1 MHIKVDSRFASR
13 SIKTKGTYRLSGG
26 GRFIKFMLI
35 TRLRVPTIKRPLLPI
50 TSHLVRNCIRTYVA
64 TNHGNVRP
72 FITPYKS
79 SLPVRCLIAQRHI
92 RTFPSNDKF
101 TTKASNIE
109 TILLRKNNE
118 REFKQSLL
126 ADAKNFQERFKIN
139 LKWILIKNNRPFS
152 LNEISIIA
160 SWLILSQILWLILST
175 TTFISFYLFV
185 INSVFSQEYIHE
197 KKIYERLLKW
207 LLKDHKCSNQD
218 LEITFSPEDKASML
232 VLSPDWESNSIL
244 IKRLNV
250 RDEILDLDLK
260 FHHIN
265 LNVSLKNWLLG
276 RGLITNV
283 SIYGIRGCLN
293 LSNFINL
300 VNSFQ
305 GDQKTENFLKTLNNV
320 EITDSEI
327 LLKQSLS
334 AQETPSLKFS
344 IYNLSLPRLRL
355 NHFISDILS
364 AKTFSG
370 SINNSLFNLF
380 KRQQKLTAVIE
391 NNNKNRMAS
400 SKFDFTDNN
409 QENYRTVTHQDDPN
423 YVTTL
428 RLNFININDLKF
440 NGDGKFNWLKDGQVE
455 ILADIMLTNS
465 TSHLSSE
472 SKYAVVDLK
481 VTCRDLKTT
490 FPQEPPVLSTG
501 DNIVSLD
508 ELKPIITFINSYE
521 GMANPILKDFSENE
535 RLTNSIIWNSPNVSI
550 NRQRKSYP
558 LTTKVTSNSTKEII
572 KFHNQPNTNANEI
585 VLRCKMVK
593 NLSDLQLININQIL
607 DQITMELYVD
617 LTKIVEDWEFKN
629 KNDWMKQ
636 WGTTFASQLL
646 LFGFGAMV

>member
-1 MHIKVDSRFASR
+1 MLATHL
-13 SIKTKGTYRLSGG
+13 KTPIVKRL
-26 GRFIKFMLI
+26 
-35 TRLRVPTIKRPLLPI
+35 LLPI
-50 TSHLVRNCIRTYVA
+50 TSHLIRRCSRTYTTA
-64 TNHGNVRP
+64 LHGSFRSLMVPR
-72 FITPYKS
+72 KS
-79 SLPVRCLIAQRHI
+79 LLPVKCLIAQRFMQS
-92 RTFPSNDKF
+92 FPNNDRF

-160 SWLILSQILWLILST
+160 SWLLLSQVLWLLLST

-185 INSVFSQEYIHE
+185 VNSVFSQEYIHE
-197 KKIYERLLKW
+197 KKMYEKLLKF
-207 LLKDHKCSNQD
+207 LLNDHKHSDRGLQ
-218 LEITFSPEDKASML
+218 ISFSSDDKAPT
-232 VLSPDWESNSIL
+232 VALSADWESNSIL
-244 IKRLNV
+244 IKNLNV
-250 RDEILDLDLK
+250 LDEGLDLDLK

-265 LNVSLKNWLLG
+265 LNVSLKNWLFG
-276 RGLITNV
+276 KGLISNV
-283 SIYGIRGCLN
+283 SVYGIRGSLN
-293 LSNFINL
+293 LSNFIEL
-300 VNSFQ
+300 INSFQ
-305 GDQKTENFLKTLNNV
+305 GDQKTENFLKISNFI

-327 LLKQSLS
+327 FLKQSQSGPEAPKLR
-334 AQETPSLKFS
+334 FS

-355 NHFISDILS
+355 NHFIPDVLS

-380 KRQQKLTAVIE
+380 KRQQRLTAVIE
-391 NNNKNRMAS
+391 NNNRNQMTT
-400 SKFDFTDNN
+400 SKFDYNDNSHG
-409 QENYRTVTHQDDPN
+409 NYQTVAQQDDPN

-440 NGDGKFNWLKDGQVE
+440 NDNCKFNWLKDGQVE
-455 ILADIMLTNS
+455 ILADVMLTNS
-465 TSHLSSE
+465 SPHLSSE
-472 SKYAVVDLK
+472 SKYAVVDMRI
-481 VTCRDLKTT
+481 TCKDLKTT
-490 FPQEPPVLSTG
+490 FPQQAPVLSTG
-501 DNIVSLD
+501 DSIVSLD

-521 GMANPILKDFSENE
+521 GMVNPILKDFTENE
-535 RLTNSIIWNSPNVSI
+535 RLKNSIIWNSPNVSI
-550 NRQRKSYP
+550 NRQRKSFP
-558 LTTKVTSNSTKEII
+558 LTTKATSNSTKEII
-572 KFHNQPNTNANEI
+572 KFHNQPNFDANEI

-617 LTKIVEDWEFKN
+617 LTKIVEDWEFRN

>member
-1 MHIKVDSRFASR
+1 MLVI
-13 SIKTKGTYRLSGG
+13 RLQ
-26 GRFIKFMLI
+26 
-35 TRLRVPTIKRPLLPI
+35 TPTIKRSLLPI
-50 TSHLVRNCIRTYVA
+50 TSHLVKHCIRTYIA
-64 TNHGNVRP
+64 PNHGNIRSL
-72 FITPYKS
+72 IAPYKS
-79 SLPVRCLIAQRHI
+79 SLPVRCLISQRYM
-92 RTFPSNDKF
+92 RSFPTNDKF

-185 INSVFSQEYIHE
+185 VNSIFSQEYIHE
-197 KKIYERLLKW
+197 KKIYERLLKF
-207 LLKDHKCSNQD
+207 LLKDHKRSDQD
-218 LEITFSPEDKASML
+218 LEISFSLEDKVSTP

-250 RDEILDLDLK
+250 KDEDLDLDLK

-283 SIYGIRGCLN
+283 SIYGIRGSLN
-293 LSNFINL
+293 LSNFIDL

-305 GDQKTENFLKTLNNV
+305 GDQKTENFLKTSNNI

-327 LLKQSLS
+327 FLKQSLS
-334 AQETPSLKFS
+334 AGETPKLKFS
-344 IYNLSLPRLRL
+344 IYNLSLPQLRL

-380 KRQQKLTAVIE
+380 KRQQKLTAVIDH
-391 NNNKNRMAS
+391 NNKNRMAT

-423 YVTTL
+423 YITTL

-440 NGDGKFNWLKDGQVE
+440 NDDGKFNWLKDGQVE

-465 TSHLSSE
+465 NSHLSSE

-481 VTCRDLKTT
+481 VTCKDLKTT

-501 DNIVSLD
+501 DSIVSLD

-521 GMANPILKDFSENE
+521 VMANPILKDFTENE
-535 RLTNSIIWNSPNVSI
+535 RLNSIIWSSPNVSI

-558 LTTKVTSNSTKEII
+558 LTTKVTSNSAKEII
-572 KFHNQPNTNANEI
+572 KFHNQPNTDANEI

-593 NLSDLQLININQIL
+593 NSSDLQLININQIL